1 VSPALIATL
10 IVIAVLLATPPRG
23 VMDAPR
29 PPRAE
34 RALPG
39 RVLPV
44 RVGVPVVAGLGTA
57 VLLGGWAG
65 AALGVVVT
73 VAVRSGLPLLE
84 SSSAR
89 TRREAIERQAP
100 LLIDLVAAC
109 LASGAPLDASLV
121 SAARAVGAPTSE
133 IVRAAVEAMRLGA
146 DVERAWS
153 DAAAHS
159 ALAALARAMVRG
171 VDSGAPLAE
180 VLPRLAD
187 RARAARRATVEARVR
202 SAGVRLT
209 APLGLAFLPAFV
221 LLGVVPVV
229 AAWVT
234 ALL

>member
-1 VSPALIATL
+1 MSPALIATL
-10 IVIAVLLATPPRG
+10 AVVAVLLATPARG
-23 VMDAPR
+23 GMPR
-29 PPRAE
+29 PSHPRAA
-34 RALPG
+34 RA
-39 RVLPV
+39 VPV
-44 RVGVPVVAGLGTA
+44 RMGVPVVAGLGTA
-57 VLLGGWAG
+57 VLVGGWPG
-65 AALGVVVT
+65 AALGVMVA
-73 VAVRSGLPLLE
+73 VAVRSGLPHLE

-89 TRREAIERQAP
+89 SRREAIERQAP

-109 LASGAPLDASLV
+109 LASGASLDASLV

-133 IVRAAVEAMRLGA
+133 IVRAAVDAMRLGA

-153 DAAAHS
+153 DAAGHP

-171 VDSGAPLAE
+171 IDSGAPLAE

-187 RARAARRATVEARVR
+187 RARAVRRATVEARVR